1 MPEKN
6 AVRRLGRV
14 LSFRL
19 SYLERLFSGEKSTTI
34 RRGIVQP
41 LRSEVYLE
49 SNGKIYGEAR
59 VKSLRFTRVADLTD
73 EDAKKDGFNSR
84 KDLLDAL
91 REIYPDIKDEDWVTI
106 ISLDNITRY
115 SSPVKTEGLKSSSNI
130 DTSLVARLSLAHGLP
145 ESQEHRAILAR
156 LALGYS
162 LEEVARIHGVP
173 VLRVREILGKYAIML
188 REKRLLPTQA

>member
-1 MPEKN
+1 MSEGN
-6 AVRRLGRV
+6 AVRKLGRV

-41 LRSEVYLE
+41 LHSEVYLE

-59 VKSLRFTRVADLTD
+59 VKSLRFTRVAELTD

-91 REIYPDIKDEDWVTI
+91 RKIYPDIKDEDWVTI

-115 SSPVKTEGLKSSSNI
+115 SSPVTTKELKALSSVDS
-130 DTSLVARLSLAHGLP
+130 SLVARLSLAHGLS
-145 ESQEHRAILAR
+145 ESHEHRVILAK
-156 LALGYS
+156 LALGYAP
-162 LEEVARIHGVP
+162 ERVARDLGIPEVK
-173 VLRVREILGKYAIML
+173 VREILKKYTMML
-188 REKRLLPTQA
+188 YERGLLK